1 MNTAALHSRIGAE
14 LRENS
19 IAYLFVLPSVALV
32 LAVVVYPIYFVADFS
47 LHRSVVFTRDAFVG
61 LDNYTDLLDARV
73 LRNVAAS
80 LIFVVGSIVLA
91 TSAGLGLAL
100 VLNRKFALRTTL
112 RTVIFVPWVTSQV
125 ASALIWRWLVNP
137 DYSPVTSG
145 LRAAGLPRID
155 FLGDPT
161 LAMAVLIF
169 TNVWHSV
176 AFAMIVILAGLQTI
190 PDSVRRSAAVDGA
203 SSWLSFRHVT
213 LPMIMPS
220 LLVCVM
226 MSSFSYFNIIA
237 IPLELT
243 GGGPQSA
250 TELVTLRMYFEA
262 FSFFNVGFAS
272 ALTMLILALNVML
285 TLAYLRIPGGKG
297 FMQ

>member
-1 MNTAALHSRIGAE
+1 MAHTLTLAGIRAE
-14 LRENS
+14 VRQNS
-19 IAYLFVLPSVALV
+19 VAYLFVMPSVLLV
-32 LAVVVYPIYFVADFS
+32 LGVVVYPIYYVADFS
-47 LHRSVVFTRDAFVG
+47 LHRSIVFAKSDFVG
-61 LDNYTDLLDARV
+61 LANFAALLDSR
-73 LRNVAAS
+73 LIGNVVAS
-80 LIFVVGSIVLA
+80 LVFVGGSIVLA
-91 TSAGLGLAL
+91 TGAGLLLAL
-100 VLNRKFALRTTL
+100 LLNGKFALRTTL
-112 RTVIFVPWVTSQV
+112 RTIIFIPWVTSQI

-137 DYSPVTSG
+137 DYSPLTAGMRS
-145 LRAAGLPRID
+145 LGLPRVD

-176 AFAMIVILAGLQTI
+176 AFSMIVILASLQTI
-190 PDSVRRSAAVDGA
+190 PESVLRSAAVDGA
-203 SSWLSFRHVT
+203 SRWLTFRHVT
-213 LPMIMPS
+213 LPLIMPS
-220 LLVCVM
+220 ILVCVM

-237 IPLELT
+237 IPLALT

-272 ALTMLILALNVML
+272 AITILILALNVVL

-297 FMQ
+297 IMQ